1 VKRWLLSGAFALSLA
16 MLCITPVPA
25 PAQPA
30 VALTPATRQA
40 AITAIENAI
49 RTTYVFPE
57 LRSPLIAKLDSQAAT
72 RHYDT
77 ADPNVFANHFTEDM
91 QSVAHDGH
99 LYVTYDPAEYAALMA
114 PPKSGDGMDAYYRA
128 IAIRQNSG
136 LNEMKIL
143 PGNLRYLKLSAF
155 DYTPGLTTA
164 AYDDAGRFL
173 HGGDAIIIDL
183 RGNGGG
189 DSDAADYFG
198 KALIDPNAGRPIY
211 ILVDGHVASAAEA
224 VAYGAQA
231 NKEAI
236 VVGSTTYGAANNN
249 KKIPIAPAFV
259 LSVSYNRPI
268 NPITKTNWEGTGVV
282 PDLAVPGSVALPE
295 AELNAL
301 DELSALPGIGASKRA
316 EYVWARQGVEA
327 QLHPVML
334 TNAQLARYAGGYGAI
349 VIRAVDGQLRLT
361 RSDRPRWEPNI
372 LLVPLDTNGLFAVT
386 AFDDLR
392 LRFHR
397 NSFDFLYGNEDDRDT
412 FVRSP

>member
-1 VKRWLLSGAFALSLA
+1 MRRRFVAVLA
-16 MLCITPVPA
+16 VLVAMTCVVPARA
-25 PAQPA
+25 PAQTA
-30 VALTPATRQA
+30 VVLTPATRQA
-40 AITAIENAI
+40 ALTAIEGAI

-57 LRSPLIAKLDSQAAT
+57 MRAPLIAKLDSQAAT
-72 RHYDT
+72 HHYDT
-77 ADPNVFANHFTEDM
+77 ADPNVFAERVTDDM

-99 LYVTYDPAEYAALMA
+99 LYMTYDPTEYAALLA
-114 PPKSGDGMDAYYRA
+114 PPKSDAGMDAYYRA

-136 LNEMKIL
+136 LTEMKIL
-143 PGNLRYLKLSAF
+143 PGNIRYLRLSAF
-155 DYTPGLTTA
+155 DYAPGITTA

-198 KALIDPNAGRPIY
+198 KALIDPNSGKPIY

-231 NKEAI
+231 AKEAI
-236 VVGSTTYGAANNN
+236 IVGSTTYGAANNN
-249 KKIPIAPAFV
+249 KKLPIAPAFV

-282 PDLAVPGSVALPE
+282 PNIRVAGSTTLPV
-295 AELNAL
+295 AELSAL
-301 DELSALPGIGASKRA
+301 DELSVLPGTSASMQA
-316 EYVWARQGVEA
+316 EYTWARQGVDAE
-327 QLHPVML
+327 LHPVKL
-334 TNAQLARYAGGYGAI
+334 SNEQLARYAGRYRTI
-349 VIRAVDGQLRLT
+349 VIRAVNGQLRLT
-361 RSDRPRWEPNI
+361 RTDRPRWEKNI
-372 LLVPLDTNGLFAVT
+372 LLVPLNSNGLFAVT

-392 LRFHR
+392 LRFHT

-412 FVRSP
+412 FTR